1 MSTDRPAIGTP
12 VSELETPAL
21 LIDLDALEHNYDH
34 ISGLYADTVCKMREH
49 AKNVKTPAVLRKQI
63 SSGGTVGG
71 VCAAKVSEAEVM
83 VEGGITDVLITS
95 QVITEDK
102 IARVCSLAQAGDVKV
117 AVDDERNLRLLSE
130 VSERSQTDVGVVI
143 EVNTS
148 MDRAGIRRA
157 EQGVELARLATE
169 LPGLTFRGV
178 MSHQSIIGS
187 PDRETRFTEGR
198 RWIQMC
204 LDAKDAIEASG
215 IPVEIVSTGETFTI
229 DVAAEIPEVT
239 EVQGGTYALMGT
251 NCDYM
256 EDFRYAVKVLS
267 TVVSRPATDTAI
279 GDVGYRA
286 LAAPSGVLPSVEGD
300 DGITVQ
306 SLGPD
311 HVALRS
317 DGPMPLDVGDQLIL
331 LSGQQD
337 ILVNRWD
344 QFIGVRDGLVESVWP
359 ILARGCH
366 H

>member
-1 MSTDRPAIGTP
+1 MTVYRPAIGTS

-21 LIDLDALEHNYDH
+21 LVDLNALELNFHH
-34 ISGLYADTVCKMREH
+34 ISHLYSDTVCKMREH
-49 AKNVKTPAVLRKQI
+49 AKNIKTPAILHKQM
-63 SSGGTVGG
+63 SAGGTVGG
-71 VCAAKVSEAEVM
+71 VCTAKVSEAEVM
-83 VEGGITDVLITS
+83 VEGGITDILVTS
-95 QVITEDK
+95 QVVTEDK
-102 IARVCSLAQAGDVKV
+102 IARVCSLARVADMKV
-117 AVDDERNLRLLSE
+117 AVDDERNIRLLSA
-130 VSERSQTDVGVVI
+130 VSERSRSDVGVVI

-148 MDRAGIRRA
+148 MDRAGVRRA
-157 EQGVELARLATE
+157 EQGVKLARLATE

-178 MSHQSIIGS
+178 MSHQSIAGE

-204 LDAKDAIEASG
+204 LDVKDAIEASG

-251 NCDYM
+251 NCAYM

-267 TVVSRPATDTAI
+267 TIISRPDSRTAI
-279 GDVGYRA
+279 SDVGYRA
-286 LAAPSGVLPSVEGD
+286 LAAPNGVLPSVEGRSEID
-300 DGITVQ
+300 VD

-311 HVALRS
+311 HAVLRS
-317 DGPMPLDVGDQLIL
+317 DGPMSLDVGEQIL
-331 LSGQQD
+331 LLSAQQD
-337 ILVNRWD
+337 IMVNRWD
-344 QFIGVRDGLVESVWP
+344 QFIGVRDGVVESVWP